1 CRPVGTRRRR
11 SGYAPPWFRR
21 PVTPS
26 GPLGRSP
33 FENALAGAR
42 EGKRRV
48 HHHGD
53 PHGRT
58 PDGRGL
64 LPGVSHEEGMA
75 PTGGHRT
82 RYEEDVLLDRESPTL
97 LGDEDR
103 PHPAAV
109 PAQEEV
115 DGVERAAV
123 GPFPDRLFDLSVE
136 LLQLVR
142 LRDGD
147 DERQVA

>member
-1 CRPVGTRRRR
+1 
-11 SGYAPPWFRR
+11 
-21 PVTPS
+21 
-26 GPLGRSP
+26 
-33 FENALAGAR
+33 
-42 EGKRRV
+42 
-48 HHHGD
+48 
-53 PHGRT
+53 
-58 PDGRGL
+58 
-64 LPGVSHEEGMA
+64 
-75 PTGGHRT
+75 T

-147 DERQVA
+147 DERQVAGADVLEHAAGEVHLLGLVVERGEGGGEQE